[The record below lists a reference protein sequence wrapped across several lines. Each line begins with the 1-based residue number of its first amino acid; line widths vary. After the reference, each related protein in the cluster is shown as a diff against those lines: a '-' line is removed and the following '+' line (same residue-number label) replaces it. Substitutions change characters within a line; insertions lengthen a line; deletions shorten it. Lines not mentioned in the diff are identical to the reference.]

1 MKILKS
7 LSKKILIFIILFLFS
22 SKAFSENKPV
32 DIWNIDKEDLTK
44 ENQKQNKRSEKEK
57 KSPRCRS

>member
-7 LSKKILIFIILFLFS
+7 LSKKIFIFIIIFLFS

-44 ENQKQNKRSEKEK
+44 ENQKQNKKVKKKK
-57 KSPRCRS
+57 KSKI